1 MSDLLYLRLDG
12 VDGEE
17 PIGDSQ
23 KLISIVSYQHNLDQ
37 PVTPNRPSQGKDSVH
52 RRSFCRH
59 APFRV
64 VKGFDKTSAKLFA
77 AASAGVTFKKA
88 IVHACTSQF
97 QSLTNTSKPGPFL
110 SIIMDNAIISGFSY
124 GCEGD
129 WPMETLSFQYA
140 SIGWKVN
147 WPDPEDGEE
156 KKLEPVG
163 WDGQKNQPGA
173 VEIPK
178 NLNWNANNKLI

>member
-12 VDGEE
+12 VEGEE
-17 PIGDSQ
+17 PIGESQ
-23 KLISIVSYQHNLDQ
+23 KLISIVSYHHNLTL
-37 PVTPNRPSQGKDSVH
+37 PVTPNRPSQGKDAIH

-64 VKGFDKTSAKLFA
+64 VKGFDKTSAKLFE
-77 AASAGVTFKKA
+77 AASAGVTFKTA

-97 QSLTNTSKPGPFL
+97 QTLTNTSKPTPFL
-110 SIIMDNAIISGFSY
+110 SIILENAVIAGFSY
-124 GCEGD
+124 GCDGQ
-129 WPMETLSFQYA
+129 WPIETLDFQYA

-147 WPDPEDGEE
+147 WPDPEDGDV

-163 WDGQKNQPGA
+163 WDGETNQSAA
-173 VEIPK
+173 VDIPSDLK
-178 NLNWNANNKLI
+178 WGSGGLL